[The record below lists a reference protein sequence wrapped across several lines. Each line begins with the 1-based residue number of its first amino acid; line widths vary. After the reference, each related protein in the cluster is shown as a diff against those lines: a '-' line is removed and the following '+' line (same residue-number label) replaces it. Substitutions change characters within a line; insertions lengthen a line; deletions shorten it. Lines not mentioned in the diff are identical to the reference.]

1 MNERKKRLVE
11 RSKRDVAKAGRMFLD
26 AVFGDTEEF
35 LDGLDDADEQDDGG
49 DECDDDALTVQGYTT
64 DEESAPST
72 KPYGNGNPR

>member
-1 MNERKKRLVE
+1 MNDRKKRLVE

-35 LDGLDDADEQDDGG
+35 LDGLDGNSDGG
-49 DECDDDALTVQGYTT
+49 DECDDGALTVQGYTT

-72 KPYGNGNPR
+72 KPYGNGNH